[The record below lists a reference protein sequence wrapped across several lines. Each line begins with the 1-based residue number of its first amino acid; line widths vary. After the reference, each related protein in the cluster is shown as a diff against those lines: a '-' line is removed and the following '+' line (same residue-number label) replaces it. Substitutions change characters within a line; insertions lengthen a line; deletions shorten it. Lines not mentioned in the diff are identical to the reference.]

1 MSGRERLC
9 PGRQSKIWPVQII
22 VWLPGHF
29 RSYMEILCRR
39 RRIRR
44 PLEAG
49 GWPGVLPSNLAVA
62 HGQGEISHREQIA
75 QRENRCARRGQ
86 HVEHLKFRRIGVIAA
101 RHAEIAKDELRKE
114 REVEA
119 NEQGDGRGARK
130 SLRIEPAG
138 NLRPPQVQSNA
149 VTQDRSADHNVVE
162 MVDHE
167 VGVVNVNVQ
176 AQAGEEESGEDAD
189 KDEAEETGGY

>member
-1 MSGRERLC
+1 MSGREWLC

-29 RSYMEILCRR
+29 RSYMEILGRR

-62 HGQGEISHREQIA
+62 HGPGEISHREQIA

-101 RHAEIAKDELRKE
+101 RHPGIAKDELRTE
-114 REVEA
+114 AEVEA
-119 NEQGDGRGARK
+119 NAQCDAPGPPK
-130 SLRIEPAG
+130 SPRIQPLR
-138 NLRPPQVQSNA
+138 
-149 VTQDRSADHNVVE
+149 H
-162 MVDHE
+162 
-167 VGVVNVNVQ
+167 
-176 AQAGEEESGEDAD
+176 
-189 KDEAEETGGY
+189 